1 MNTKEYVNT
10 IYDERSK
17 FIIIGLTGRTGS
29 GCSEAAK
36 ILETENFCDL
46 HLRVPKNQDYHTKD
60 DRKYR
65 IVYDYAKKNWEP
77 FFVLKMSDIIFSFV
91 LQYEFDELNMIFRNF
106 IEHWD
111 DNFLN
116 GFDENFKESYA
127 LAHDELKSLL
137 NAEKTLK
144 RENSEQLRK
153 EFELIA
159 RVTCLHNSFKEKIRK
174 YSCEVGDESSRANVY
189 SYLWQNMANFIRRN
203 GDIKD
208 INSNSVN
215 VFCLARRAN
224 DFIKAIRKY
233 NNSNRKNTL
242 ICIDAFRNAYEAQ
255 YFQDRYAAF
264 YLVSINTE
272 ESERRRRLGNLTD
285 EQIENLDE
293 IESPKKFK
301 NSLDKFTNQNIA
313 ACLELSDIHL
323 YNPRSFTKEN
333 FYLAKQ
339 LIKYIVLMKH
349 PGIVTPTHIER
360 CMQIACNAKLNSGCL
375 SRQVGA
381 CITDE
386 NYSVKAIGWNDVPEG
401 QIPCNLRDINDLV
414 KNKDCDTFSTY
425 EIEDGKFNEQV
436 SEIYSKIN
444 FDILNGRCYQYCFK
458 DVFNSIDNKKNQ
470 VHTRALHAE
479 ENVFLQISKYGGIGI
494 KSGNLFT
501 TASPCEL
508 CSKKA
513 YQLGIKNIY
522 YIDPYPG
529 ISVKHILSFKNTH
542 GDMPEM
548 HLFIGAVGKA
558 YTILYS
564 QKLAIKDELNYLT
577 FE

>member
-29 GCSEAAK
+29 GCSEAAN
-36 ILETENFCDL
+36 ILSTENFCDL
-46 HLRVPKNQDYHTKD
+46 PLRSPKNQDYHVKD

-65 IVYDYAKKNWEP
+65 IIYDYAKKNWEN
-77 FFVLKMSDIIFSFV
+77 FFVLRMSDIIFSFI
-91 LQYEFDELNMIFRNF
+91 LQYKFDELNVIFRKF
-106 IEHWD
+106 IKHWD

-116 GFDENFKESYA
+116 RFDDQFKESYA
-127 LAHDELKSLL
+127 SAHDELDTLL
-137 NAEKTLK
+137 NEEKTLK
-144 RENSEQLRK
+144 RENSDQLTK
-153 EFELIA
+153 EFELIK
-159 RVTCLHNSFKEKIRK
+159 TITKLHNNFKETIIKC
-174 YSCEVGDESSRANVY
+174 SCKVDDKSSEANVY
-189 SYLWQNMANFIRRN
+189 SYLWQNMANFIRKN
-203 GDIKD
+203 GDIKNVKSD
-208 INSNSVN
+208 SVN

-224 DFIKAIRKY
+224 DFIKAIRKH
-233 NNSNRKNTL
+233 NKGKNTL

-293 IESPKKFK
+293 TEFPKKFK
-301 NSLDKFTNQNIA
+301 DNLDKFTNQNIA
-313 ACLELSDIHL
+313 ECLELSDIHL
-323 YNPRSFTKEN
+323 YNPHSSTKKN
-333 FYLAKQ
+333 FFLAKQ
-339 LIKYIVLMKH
+339 LIKYVVLMKH
-349 PGIVTPTHIER
+349 PGLVVPTHIER
-360 CMQIACNAKLNSGCL
+360 CMQIAYNAKLNSGCL

-414 KNKDCDTFSTY
+414 KNKDYDTFSTY
-425 EIEDGKFNEQV
+425 EIEDDKFNNKVTENYNKV
-436 SEIYSKIN
+436 N
-444 FDILNGRCYQYCFK
+444 FEILNGRCYQYCFK
-458 DVFNSIDNKKNQ
+458 DVFNSIDGKKNQ

-479 ENVFLQISKYGGIGI
+479 ENAFLQITKYGGIGI

-522 YIDPYPG
+522 YINPYPG
-529 ISVKHILSFKNTH
+529 ISEKHILSFRNTH
-542 GDMPEM
+542 GDIPEM
-548 HLFIGAVGKA
+548 HLFVGAVGKA
-558 YTILYS
+558 YNILYS
-564 QKLAIKDELNYLT
+564 QKLAVKDELNYLIS
-577 FE
+577 E